1 MKIKKIASLCK
12 QDKQLNM
19 LLTEDGPWIGTS
31 YAMYFTPELKGIG
44 EDGIYAVLD
53 IPEDKKHSIPIS
65 YVAEDKMDTSDINE
79 AVKDCPLDRMRLRIE
94 FGGELMPL
102 LESGGKVMLVRPRYL
117 SPLPSDVECYKRN
130 GLIYVK
136 RGMCLLAIITPIIN
150 TSEELL
156 TELEYVTAHIRELIQ
171 QE

>member
-19 LLTEDGPWIGTS
+19 LLTEDGPWIGTP

-53 IPEDKKHSIPIS
+53 ISDDKKNSIPIS
-65 YVAEDKMDTSDINE
+65 YVAEDKLDTSDINE
-79 AVKDCPLDRMRLRIE
+79 AAKDNPLDCMRLRIE

-117 SPLPSDVECYKRN
+117 SPLPSDVEYYRRN
-130 GLIYVK
+130 DLIYVK
-136 RGMCLLAIITPIIN
+136 RGMCLLAIVTPSVN
-150 TSEELL
+150 ASEELL
-156 TELEYVTAHIRELIQ
+156 TELEYVTAHISDLLER
-171 QE
+171 